1 MEALAHLAQRGDRE
15 ARSLTDVKLEDD
27 FTLRDNVGI
36 FLFRRQ
42 ATTEVPYFFCGW
54 NFREGCK
61 LYTLDFQFLLA
72 CWECLDI
79 VKLVT
84 DSQSDFG

>member
-1 MEALAHLAQRGDRE
+1 MISRCVTTLA
-15 ARSLTDVKLEDD
+15 S
-27 FTLRDNVGI
+27 F
-36 FLFRRQ
+36 FRRQ
-42 ATTEVPYFFCGW
+42 ATTEVPDFFLGGW

-61 LYTLDFQFLLA
+61 LYILDLDFQFLLA

-84 DSQSDFG
+84 DSQIDFG